1 MKERKRRLKLP
12 VPKHDIQISL
22 WRTLKSFVGKDLTKV
37 AIPVH
42 FNEPLTFLQVFE
54 HFILI
59 TFLQV
64 FEHFISITSI
74 QVVIHFIFYSYMLLF
89 QLVFC

>member
-1 MKERKRRLKLP
+1 MSYPDAYEEFKLLNIQDMKERKRRLKLP

-42 FNEPLTFLQVFE
+42 FNEPLTFLQRLSE
-54 HFILI
+54 DL
-59 TFLQV
+59 
-64 FEHFISITSI
+64 E
-74 QVVIHFIFYSYMLLF
+74 YSDLLDKASD
-89 QLVFC
+89 